1 MNVNSA
7 KPAIKIITCEY
18 SCLSSLL
25 APRSSLLG
33 TSLGMSL
40 AARSEE
46 RGEKAVFAGYQ
57 DQRGN
62 LNSAFVLLNLRAEWE
77 VLFHCFFFRVREL
90 FEKPPSKP
98 MRAKMEE
105 QKKWI
110 KTYVF
115 FNVCEKSNWIQKLL
129 VLSFLCVSKC
139 LCGKSRVNMGF
150 PQKYML
156 WFYLNLGSSHIV
168 LCFLG
173 GIMMYDKECEAVMK
187 IKFELRMKLNHNR

>member
-1 MNVNSA
+1 
-7 KPAIKIITCEY
+7 
-18 SCLSSLL
+18 
-25 APRSSLLG
+25 
-33 TSLGMSL
+33 MSL

-46 RGEKAVFAGYQ
+46 RGGTVLSTGYQ

-98 MRAKMEE
+98 MRTKMEE

-115 FNVCEKSNWIQKLL
+115 FNICQKSNWIQKLL
-129 VLSFLCVSKC
+129 LLSFLYVSKC
-139 LCGKSRVNMGF
+139 LYRKSLVNMGF

-168 LCFLG
+168 LCCFFG
-173 GIMMYDKECEAVMK
+173 GIMMYDKECESVMK

>member
-25 APRSSLLG
+25 V
-33 TSLGMSL
+33 
-40 AARSEE
+40 ARDVPGDVPSSEE

-62 LNSAFVLLNLRAEWE
+62 LNSAFFLLNLRGEWE

-98 MRAKMEE
+98 MRTKMEE

-115 FNVCEKSNWIQKLL
+115 FNICQKSNRIQKLL
-129 VLSFLCVSKC
+129 VLSFLYVSKC
-139 LCGKSRVNMGF
+139 LYRKSLVNMGF

-156 WFYLNLGSSHIV
+156 WFYLNLGSSHSV
-168 LCFLG
+168 LCFFG

>member
-1 MNVNSA
+1 
-7 KPAIKIITCEY
+7 
-18 SCLSSLL
+18 
-25 APRSSLLG
+25 
-33 TSLGMSL
+33 MSL

-46 RGEKAVFAGYQ
+46 RGGTVLSTGYQ

-115 FNVCEKSNWIQKLL
+115 FNICQKSNWIQKML
-129 VLSFLCVSKC
+129 VLSFLYVSKC
-139 LCGKSRVNMGF
+139 LYRKSLVNMGF
-150 PQKYML
+150 PQKYKL

-173 GIMMYDKECEAVMK
+173 GIMMYYKECEAVMK